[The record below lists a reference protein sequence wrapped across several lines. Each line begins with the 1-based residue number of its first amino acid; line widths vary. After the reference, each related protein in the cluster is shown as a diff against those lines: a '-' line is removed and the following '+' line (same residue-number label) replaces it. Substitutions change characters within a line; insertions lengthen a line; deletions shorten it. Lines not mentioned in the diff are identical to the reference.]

1 MAIVRGYKFPWRAGN
16 HFSVLVDS
24 TKFLPRMLGAIDAA
38 RHYLFLEMYLVESG
52 VIADRFIDTL
62 LQAAE
67 RGVQVYL
74 LFDDY
79 GSHQLNRDDR
89 ERLHHD
95 NIHSLYYNPLQ
106 SHSILL
112 NLYRIFWQRI
122 HLGLYRNHRK
132 LLLVDGRV
140 AFSGGAGITDE
151 IDPPAAPELRWRENM
166 IEIRG
171 PVLEDWQSLF
181 TESWKRLSKQPLTV
195 PGITVEYFENGQS
208 GRVTVNE
215 TRHRTGIQRS
225 LLKQLKSARQRIW
238 ITTAYFIP
246 SWSIRRKLKRAA
258 RNGIDVRLLLPGPV
272 TDNPGVRYASRR
284 YYERLLKSG
293 VRIYEYTPRFLHAKT
308 ILCDDW
314 VSVGSCNYDRWNLQ
328 WNLEANQEINNHELA
343 VTVAG
348 IFENDILDAIEY
360 SRDEW
365 QQRSHYMRLF
375 EWFWRRV
382 ELVSLKVRHRRHK

>member
-1 MAIVRGYKFPWRAGN
+1 MGIVRGYKFPWRAGN
-16 HFSVLVDS
+16 HFSILVDS
-24 TKFLPRMLGAIDAA
+24 TKFLPRMLGAIAAA

-62 LQAAE
+62 VQAAE

-79 GSHQLNRDDR
+79 GAHQLNRDDR

-95 NIHSLYYNPLQ
+95 NIRSLYYNPLQ

-293 VRIYEYTPRFLHAKT
+293 VRIYEYTPRFLHAKMV
-308 ILCDDW
+308 LCDDW

-365 QQRSHYMRLF
+365 QQRSRYMRLF

>member
-308 ILCDDW
+308 ALCDDW

-365 QQRSHYMRLF
+365 QQRSQYMRLF

>member
-1 MAIVRGYKFPWRAGN
+1 MGIVRGYKFPWRAGN
-16 HFSVLVDS
+16 HFSILVDS
-24 TKFLPRMLGAIDAA
+24 TKFLPRMLGAIAAA

-62 LQAAE
+62 VQAAE

-79 GSHQLNRDDR
+79 GAHQLNRDDR

-95 NIHSLYYNPLQ
+95 NIRSLYYNPLQ

-293 VRIYEYTPRFLHAKT
+293 VRIYEYTPRFLHAKMV
-308 ILCDDW
+308 LCDDW

>member
-1 MAIVRGYKFPWRAGN
+1 MTIVQGYKFPWRPGN

-24 TKFLPRMLGAIDAA
+24 TEFLPRMLGAIDAA
-38 RHYLFLEMYLVESG
+38 RHYLLLEMYLVESG
-52 VIADRFIDTL
+52 VVADRFIDTL
-62 LQAAE
+62 VQAAE

-79 GSHQLNRDDR
+79 GARQLNRGDR
-89 ERLHHD
+89 ERLDQD
-95 NIHSLYYNPLQ
+95 NIRSLYYNPLQ
-106 SHSILL
+106 SHSILP

-122 HLGLYRNHRK
+122 HLGLHRNHRK

-140 AFSGGAGITDE
+140 AFAGGAGIIDE
-151 IDPPAAPELRWRENM
+151 MDSPQAPELRWRENM
-166 IEIRG
+166 IEIHG
-171 PVLEDWQSLF
+171 PVIEDWQSLF
-181 TESWKRLSKQPLTV
+181 TESWNRLATQPLTL
-195 PGITVEYFENGQS
+195 PGVTAEYFENGQS

-215 TRHRTGIQRS
+215 ARHRTGIQRS
-225 LLKQLKSARQRIW
+225 LLKQLKNARQRIW

-258 RNGIDVRLLLPGPV
+258 RSGIDVRLLLPGPV
-272 TDNPGVRYASRR
+272 TDNPGVRYAGRR

-293 VRIYEYTPRFLHAKT
+293 IRIYEYTPRFLHAKT
-308 ILCDDW
+308 LLCDDW

-343 VTVAG
+343 GTVAT

-382 ELVSLKVRHRRHK
+382 ELLSMKIRHRRHK

>member
-1 MAIVRGYKFPWRAGN
+1 MGIVRGYKFPWRAGN
-16 HFSVLVDS
+16 HFSILVDS
-24 TKFLPRMLGAIDAA
+24 TKFLPRMLGAIAAA

-62 LQAAE
+62 VQAAE

-79 GSHQLNRDDR
+79 GAHQLNRDDR

-308 ILCDDW
+308 VLCDDW

-365 QQRSHYMRLF
+365 QQRSRYMRLF

>member
-308 ILCDDW
+308 ALCDDW

>member
-62 LQAAE
+62 VQAAE

-79 GSHQLNRDDR
+79 GAHQLNRDDR

-95 NIHSLYYNPLQ
+95 NIRSLYYNPLQ

-308 ILCDDW
+308 ALCDDW

-365 QQRSHYMRLF
+365 QQRSQYMRLF

>member
-1 MAIVRGYKFPWRAGN
+1 MGIVRGYKFPWRAGN
-16 HFSVLVDS
+16 HFSILVDS
-24 TKFLPRMLGAIDAA
+24 TKFLPRMLGAIAAA

-62 LQAAE
+62 VQAAE

-79 GSHQLNRDDR
+79 GAHQLNRDDR

-308 ILCDDW
+308 ALCDDW

-365 QQRSHYMRLF
+365 QQRSQYMRLF

>member
-1 MAIVRGYKFPWRAGN
+1 MAIVQGYKFLWRPGN
-16 HFSVLVDS
+16 HFSILVDS
-24 TKFLPRMLGAIDAA
+24 TEFLPRMLGAIDAA
-38 RHYLFLEMYLVESG
+38 RHYLLLEMYLVESG
-52 VIADRFIDTL
+52 VIADRFIAAL
-62 LQAAE
+62 VQAAE

-79 GSHQLNRDDR
+79 GAHHLNRHDR
-89 ERLHHD
+89 ERLDHD
-95 NIHSLYYNPLQ
+95 NIRSLYYNPLQ
-106 SHSILL
+106 SHSILP

-132 LLLVDGRV
+132 LLLVDGKL
-140 AFSGGAGITDE
+140 AFVGGAGITDE
-151 IDPPAAPELRWRENM
+151 IDSPQASELRWRENM
-166 IEIRG
+166 IEIHG
-171 PVLEDWQSLF
+171 PALEDWQSLF
-181 TESWKRLSKQPLTV
+181 TESWNRLATQPLTL
-195 PGITVEYFENGQS
+195 PGVTAEYFENGQS

-215 TRHRTGIQRS
+215 AHHRTGIQRS

-258 RNGIDVRLLLPGPV
+258 RSGIDVRLLLPGPV

-293 VRIYEYTPRFLHAKT
+293 IRIYEYTPRFLHAKT
-308 ILCDDW
+308 VLCDDW

-328 WNLEANQEINNHELA
+328 WNLEANQEINDPELA
-343 VTVAG
+343 GTVAR

-360 SRDEW
+360 TRDEW
-365 QQRSHYMRLF
+365 QQRSYSMRLF

-382 ELVSLKVRHRRHK
+382 ELLSLKIRQRRHK

>member
-1 MAIVRGYKFPWRAGN
+1 MGIVRGYKFPWRAGN
-16 HFSVLVDS
+16 HFSILVDS
-24 TKFLPRMLGAIDAA
+24 TKFLPRMLGAIAAA

-62 LQAAE
+62 VQAAE

-79 GSHQLNRDDR
+79 GAHQLNRDDR

-95 NIHSLYYNPLQ
+95 NIRSLYYNPLQ

-308 ILCDDW
+308 ALCDDW

-365 QQRSHYMRLF
+365 QQRSQYMRLF

>member
-1 MAIVRGYKFPWRAGN
+1 MGIVRGYKFPWRAGN
-16 HFSVLVDS
+16 HFSILVDS
-24 TKFLPRMLGAIDAA
+24 TKFLPRMLGAIAAA

-62 LQAAE
+62 VQAAE

-79 GSHQLNRDDR
+79 GAHQLNRDDR

-195 PGITVEYFENGQS
+195 PGVTAEHFENGQS

-308 ILCDDW
+308 ALCDDW